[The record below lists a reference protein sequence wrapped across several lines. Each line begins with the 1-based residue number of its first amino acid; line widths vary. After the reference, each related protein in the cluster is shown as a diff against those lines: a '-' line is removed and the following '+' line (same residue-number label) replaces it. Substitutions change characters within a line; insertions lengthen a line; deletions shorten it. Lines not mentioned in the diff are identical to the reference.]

1 MGIEAAL
8 IGGGLGLLG
17 ASMQADAAS
26 GAAAAQAAS
35 DAARLE
41 EEKRVR
47 EQLRKDTEAQRLIA
61 DQAFADYQSGLLT
74 YAQAQEK
81 AAQAM
86 QGVQSSIA
94 QSQLSDVG
102 KATAM
107 AEFKPYAITSGTG
120 RSFFDTATGQAGYTL
135 APELAQYQQGL
146 YGKAGEAVRGIATSP
161 ETQAQQYMQQQL
173 GLLQPGREAE
183 DLALRSDQL
192 ARGRIGVGVSS
203 EAAGAGAGGVV
214 NYEQFQRDRAR
225 AQADARIA
233 ADATRFGQ
241 DYAGKQLELAQGLFG
256 AGAAPE
262 KFGLDV
268 MTQGAGLG
276 EQATRAGAAQAGLY
290 SAGMGDYYRSLLG
303 AAQTGQEGALFT
315 PAAQQTGAT
324 EAYQRQQQ
332 YLANLQGNQ
341 LPYQPMTTAQP
352 IIPGSAYAGAA
363 FGSSLGNLGMG
374 MLSDYLRPQA
384 TSYTPTYG
392 GVARQI
398 TPATQSNLRYFSGF
412 GQGFDS

>member
-1 MGIEAAL
+1 MGIETALGIGASL
-8 IGGGLGLLG
+8 IGS
-17 ASMQADAAS
+17 SMQSSAA
-26 GAAAAQAAS
+26 GKAAAAQAAS

-94 QSQLSDVG
+94 QSQLSDAS

-120 RSFFDTATGQAGYTL
+120 RSFFDTATGQAGYNL
-135 APELAQYQQGL
+135 APELQQYQQGL
-146 YGKAGEAVRGIATSP
+146 YGKAGEAARGIATSP
-161 ETQAQQYMQQQL
+161 EAAAQQYMQQQQ
-173 GLLQPGREAE
+173 GLLQPGRQAE
-183 DLALRSDQL
+183 DLALRSEQL
-192 ARGRIGVGVSS
+192 QRGRIGLGISS
-203 EAAGAGAGGVV
+203 EAAGAGAGGMV
-214 NYEQFQRDRAR
+214 NPEQFARERAR
-225 AQADARIA
+225 AQADAAIA
-233 ADATRFGQ
+233 AGATQAGQ
-241 DYAGKQLELAQGLFG
+241 AQAANQLQLAQGLFG

-276 EQATRAGAAQAGLY
+276 EQATRAGAAQAALY
-290 SAGMGDYYRSLLG
+290 SSGMGDYYRSLLG
-303 AAQTGQEGALFT
+303 AAQTGQEGALFA
-315 PAAQQTGAT
+315 PAAQQAGTT

-363 FGSSLGNLGMG
+363 FGSSLGNIGMG
-374 MLSDYLRPQA
+374 MLSDYLRPQ
-384 TSYTPTYG
+384 TTNYTPTYG
-392 GVARQI
+392 GAARQI
-398 TPATQSNLRYFSGF
+398 TPATQRNLRYFSDF
-412 GQGFDS
+412 GQGLYD

>member
-1 MGIEAAL
+1 MDPIIGGIASSL
-8 IGGGLGLLG
+8 IGGLFSSS
-17 ASMQADAAS
+17 AADS
-26 GAAAAQAAS
+26 AAAAQQAA

-47 EQLRKDTEAQRLIA
+47 EQLRQDTEAQRAIA

-94 QSQLSDVG
+94 QSQLSDAA

-120 RSFFDTATGQAGYTL
+120 KSFFDTATGQAGYTL
-135 APELAQYQQGL
+135 APELQQYQQGL
-146 YGKAGEAVRGIATSP
+146 YGKAGEAARGIATSP
-161 ETQAQQYMQQQL
+161 EAAAQQFMQQQQS
-173 GLLQPGREAE
+173 LLQPGREAE
-183 DLALRSDQL
+183 DLALRSEQL
-192 ARGRIGVGVSS
+192 QRGRIGLGISS
-203 EAAGAGAGGVV
+203 EAAGAGAGGMV
-214 NYEQFQRDRAR
+214 NPEQFARERAR
-225 AQADARIA
+225 AQADAAIA
-233 ADATRFGQ
+233 AGATQAGQ
-241 DYAGKQLELAQGLFG
+241 AQAANQLQLAQGLFG

-276 EQATRAGAAQAGLY
+276 EQATRAGAAQAALY

-315 PAAQQTGAT
+315 PAAQQTGTT

-332 YLANLQGNQ
+332 YLTNLQGNN

-363 FGSSLGNLGMG
+363 FGSSLGNIGMG
-374 MLSDYLRPQA
+374 MLSDYLRPQQQQSINLGRSSIPSSA
-384 TSYTPTYG
+384 VSGDNFMQLFNSYK
-392 GVARQI
+392 
-398 TPATQSNLRYFSGF
+398 
-412 GQGFDS
+412 